1 MTNNKQNSVMYFSR
15 KSHQLF
21 EMYSEGK
28 ITRFKLNNSM
38 TTLTQECEAMH
49 KKEIEQAELDAKE
62 IVIIKQCAEQS
73 TLDASSYAEGFT
85 RGYNRALEYMVNSI
99 ENQIKIKQGEQ

>member
-1 MTNNKQNSVMYFSR
+1 MSKKFSIEIVEVPKPTLIELFVMEIGKYVDT
-15 KSHQLF
+15 
-21 EMYSEGK
+21 SE
-28 ITRFKLNNSM
+28 IPDLLIERFIKMEYN
-38 TTLTQECEAMH
+38 
-49 KKEIEQAELDAKE
+49 EIEQAELDAKE

>member
-1 MTNNKQNSVMYFSR
+1 MSNDKRITPVDWLIGQYYDNEGMISLKQLER
-15 KSHQLF
+15 AK
-21 EMYSEGK
+21 K
-28 ITRFKLNNSM
+28 IET
-38 TTLTQECEAMH
+38 EY
-49 KKEIEQAELDAKE
+49 IEQAELDAKE
-62 IVIIKQCAEQS
+62 IVIIKECAERS